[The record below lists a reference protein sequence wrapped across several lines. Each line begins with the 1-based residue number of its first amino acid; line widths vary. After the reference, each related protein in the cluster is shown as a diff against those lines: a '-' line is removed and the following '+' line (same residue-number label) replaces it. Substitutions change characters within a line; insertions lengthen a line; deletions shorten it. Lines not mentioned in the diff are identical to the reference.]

1 VLLIVVAVIAGRP
14 PLPLIIWQSSR
25 GGAARANAAHTPSPG
40 LCGPLSRSQVR
51 APRPGTIPEVR
62 QHLHGVTA
70 EDGAAILAQQ

>member
-1 VLLIVVAVIAGRP
+1 MVVA
-14 PLPLIIWQSSR
+14 PLAPKCGPRSL
-25 GGAARANAAHTPSPG
+25 PPG
-40 LCGPLSRSQVR
+40 LRGPLSRSQVR